1 MLSEPLKFVV
11 LKFFKFQWPEVN
23 SAPNHQNKTKQN
35 KTKQNKT
42 KQNTTKHNKT
52 KQNKTKP
59 NQTKPNKT
67 KQNKTKPNQT
77 KPNKT
82 KQNQT
87 KPNQTKQNKTKQNKT
102 KQNKTLL
109 GNIQRDF
116 NIYIKLR
123 TPEKIKATRNNT
135 SERKTALSLS
145 SSLSTNENV
154 VTV

>member
-35 KTKQNKT
+35 KTK
-42 KQNTTKHNKT
+42 
-52 KQNKTKP
+52 P
-59 NQTKPNKT
+59 NQTKP
-67 KQNKTKPNQT
+67 KQNKTNQT
-77 KPNKT
+77 KT
-82 KQNQT
+82 KPNQT